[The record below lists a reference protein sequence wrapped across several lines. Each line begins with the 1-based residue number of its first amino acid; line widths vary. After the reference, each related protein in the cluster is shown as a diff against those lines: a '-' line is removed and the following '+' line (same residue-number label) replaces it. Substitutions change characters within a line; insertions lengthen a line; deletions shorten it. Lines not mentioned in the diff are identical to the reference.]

1 MRAADDISA
10 HQSICPLC
18 TALRPKNFEGKVR
31 FFEGDSLPGKMGRI
45 SMISMIKASIVVVL
59 HDRRQ
64 FPLQLLDFL
73 VDVFDVLA
81 IALVLPFVVLPLVGL
96 LVLVTQL
103 VVDLRLLF
111 TLLFQQHF
119 LYARNQP
126 RD

>member
-1 MRAADDISA
+1 
-10 HQSICPLC
+10 
-18 TALRPKNFEGKVR
+18 
-31 FFEGDSLPGKMGRI
+31 
-45 SMISMIKASIVVVL
+45 MISMIKASIIVVL

-96 LVLVTQL
+96 LVLVAQL
-103 VVDLRLLF
+103 VIDLRLFF